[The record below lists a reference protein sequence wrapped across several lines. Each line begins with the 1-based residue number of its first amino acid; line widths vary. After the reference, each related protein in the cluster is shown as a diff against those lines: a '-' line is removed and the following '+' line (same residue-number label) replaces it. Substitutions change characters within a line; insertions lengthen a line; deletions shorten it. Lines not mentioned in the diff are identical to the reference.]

1 MKIKHVKQIFE
12 SRLTILKAPSNN
24 DQDHTPSYNRYSIIG
39 GGGSHDTVPLTEEKK
54 SKTV

>member
-24 DQDHTPSYNRYSIIG
+24 DQDHTPDYNRYSIIG
-39 GGGSHDTVPLTEEKK
+39 GGGDLMTLTL
-54 SKTV
+54 